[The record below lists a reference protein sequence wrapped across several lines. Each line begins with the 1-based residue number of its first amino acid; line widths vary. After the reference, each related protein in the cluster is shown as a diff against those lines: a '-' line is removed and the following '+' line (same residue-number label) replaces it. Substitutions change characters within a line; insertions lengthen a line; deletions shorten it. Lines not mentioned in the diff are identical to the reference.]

1 MGEGESEYNEHLKC
15 KLKLLLMLLY
25 NESSMLFPKIGLTK
39 SINLILAISFYWNKF
54 TIFANDSRYFVSV
67 KYLSAFRWR
76 RKLPSTWNVSYLQLK
91 VVYRAFLVNLPISLV
106 YFNDFATLSIT
117 NRWRNCLPI
126 TFAFDI
132 CSRLPTNQSKK
143 FACSCVFHYYGRS
156 ERSF

>member
-1 MGEGESEYNEHLKC
+1 
-15 KLKLLLMLLY
+15 MLLY

-106 YFNDFATLSIT
+106 YFNDCATLSIN

-126 TFAFDI
+126 CALRSPSVYAVNFPWI
-132 CSRLPTNQSKK
+132 PCSTTIGVPKE
-143 FACSCVFHYYGRS
+143 VFFSTVSGRKHHS
-156 ERSF
+156 EIS